1 MAKIYD
7 INDINKLDWAMPF
20 QRTSAYPLDRTLL
33 FDSIDDAKKYAK
45 GLATNPD
52 KRGLQGT
59 SYVGQVIS
67 VVEGNNSYVFKI
79 ANDGNLQRIDNIVV
93 ETNGIYYFDEN
104 NNKKLFF
111 NITNNEIYLD
121 GGEY

>member
-7 INDINKLDWAMPF
+7 IQDINKLDWAMPF

-33 FDSIDDAKKYAK
+33 FDSIEDAKKYAK
-45 GLATNPD
+45 GLSTNPD

-59 SYVGQVIS
+59 SYVGQIIS
-67 VVEGNNSYVFKI
+67 VVENNNTYVFKI
-79 ANDGNLQRIDNIVV
+79 INNGELQRIDNIII
-93 ETNGIYYFDEN
+93 ENNGIYYFDEN
-104 NNKKLFF
+104 NTKKLFF
-111 NITNNEIYLD
+111 KIENDEIYLD